1 MVAAGG
7 VGAAV
12 SIFALFT
19 IGLQER
25 YSIASFVGSDNRA
38 FDTLEEFTAT
48 FGGSELTLIAVRGTA
63 ALDEETLACLEQIV
77 PRAEALPAVQN
88 VGAVTQLPELG
99 RSLLMR
105 HSLVKGVLISH
116 DERTAAVILQMV
128 DEGDSGDLRRRT
140 VGELRR
146 IVDDARRDH
155 PGLQIILTGPF
166 VTMLEMFEFVRE
178 DLWVFSFGVG
188 VLIMLA
194 LFALF
199 GSWRTAFFAVGV
211 AAASVTCTLG
221 LTIGLGVNMS
231 LTTQMIV
238 IMIAVLAVSGAS
250 LDRLV
255 SYAVQRLQEM
265 Y

>member
-116 DERTAAVILQMV
+116 DESPSRVCFIDWEDAGVGCAVVDVARLTYWLEPQERAEFCAAYYEQLGRTGAAVSEAGALDTLYAAGQMHWHV
-128 DEGDSGDLRRRT
+128 YRIARSDALRLSSNR
-140 VGELRR
+140 
-146 IVDDARRDH
+146 
-155 PGLQIILTGPF
+155 
-166 VTMLEMFEFVRE
+166 
-178 DLWVFSFGVG
+178 
-188 VLIMLA
+188 
-194 LFALF
+194 
-199 GSWRTAFFAVGV
+199 V
-211 AAASVTCTLG
+211 AA
-221 LTIGLGVNMS
+221 
-231 LTTQMIV
+231 
-238 IMIAVLAVSGAS
+238 
-250 LDRLV
+250 LV
-255 SYAVQRLQEM
+255 SRAQRSYAEHFV
-265 Y
+265 